1 MDNILDVNFGLVFWT
16 LVNFLIF
23 LFLLLKFGTKPIA
36 NALKK
41 REELINTSIANAEK
55 ANEEAKAILTES
67 QQKISS
73 AQVQANEI
81 ITKGKTQVDL
91 IIAKAKDEAES
102 VKNQRIAAAAKE
114 IDRYKEN
121 AIIELR
127 TEVADLV
134 IKATEKVLEEKLD
147 ANKDMKLV
155 EASIN
160 SIEKIN
166 KN

>member
-1 MDNILDVNFGLVFWT
+1 MGNILDVNFGLVFWT
-16 LVNFLIF
+16 LVNFVIF

-36 NALKK
+36 NALKT
-41 REELINTSIANAEK
+41 REEIINNSIANAEK
-55 ANEEAKAILTES
+55 ANEEAKAILSES

-73 AQVQANEI
+73 AQVQANDI
-81 ITKGKTQVDL
+81 IIKGKAQVEL
-91 IIAKAKDEAES
+91 IISKAKDEAET
-102 VKNQRIAAAAKE
+102 VKNQRIADAAKE
-114 IDRYKEN
+114 INRYKES

-134 IKATEKVLEEKLD
+134 IQATEKVLNEKLD
-147 ANKDMKLV
+147 PVKDLKLV
-155 EASIN
+155 ETSIN

>member
-1 MDNILDVNFGLVFWT
+1 MGNILDVNFGLVFWT

-36 NALKK
+36 NALKT
-41 REELINTSIANAEK
+41 REDKINESIHSAEK
-55 ANEEAKAILTES
+55 ANEEAKAILAES
-67 QQKISS
+67 QKKISE
-73 AQVQANEI
+73 AQIQANDI
-81 ITKGKTQVDL
+81 ITKGKTQVDQ
-91 IIAKAKDEAES
+91 IISKAKEEADA
-102 VKNQRIAAAAKE
+102 VRNQRIADAAKE

-134 IKATEKVLEEKLD
+134 IKATEKVLDEKLD
-147 ANKDMKLV
+147 PSKDMKLV